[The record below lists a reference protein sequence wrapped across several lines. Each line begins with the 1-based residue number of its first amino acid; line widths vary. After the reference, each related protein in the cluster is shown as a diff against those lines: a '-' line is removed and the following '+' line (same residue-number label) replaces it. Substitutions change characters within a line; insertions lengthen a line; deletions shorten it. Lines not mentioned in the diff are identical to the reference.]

1 MKKTVMMMFAAMFAL
16 NVLADNVKF
25 KVSNMHCQNCAKR
38 VEKALKANEAVSEV
52 KVNLESKAVCVSY
65 DAAKT
70 NVEAIQKALT
80 DAKFQAEVAKQC
92 DKAEGCKHEGRQ
104 VSINV
109 NTKDSRQVNTNAVP
123 MVVVTKRIPK
133 NNV

>member
-1 MKKTVMMMFAAMFAL
+1 MMMFAALFAM

-25 KVSNMHCQNCAKR
+25 KVINMHCENCAKR

-52 KVNLESKAVCVSY
+52 KVDLESKTVCVSY

-70 NVEAIQKALT
+70 DVETIQKALA

-92 DKAEGCKHEGRQ
+92 DKAEGCKHEGEAGGHKCKHEGEQ
-104 VSINV
+104 AGGHKCGANGCGHEK
-109 NTKDSRQVNTNAVP
+109 NTQ
-123 MVVVTKRIPK
+123 
-133 NNV
+133 

>member
-80 DAKFQAEVAKQC
+80 DAKFQAEVAIQC
-92 DKAEGCKHEGRQ
+92 DKAEGCKHEGKAGEHKCKHEGQ
-104 VSINV
+104 QAGEHKCGADGCGHEK
-109 NTKDSRQVNTNAVP
+109 NTQE
-123 MVVVTKRIPK
+123 
-133 NNV
+133 

>member
-1 MKKTVMMMFAAMFAL
+1 MKKTVMMMFAVMFAL

-92 DKAEGCKHEGRQ
+92 DKAEGCKHESKAGEHKCKHEGQ
-104 VSINV
+104 QAGEHKCGADGCGHEK
-109 NTKDSRQVNTNAVP
+109 NTQE
-123 MVVVTKRIPK
+123 
-133 NNV
+133 

>member
-1 MKKTVMMMFAAMFAL
+1 MLIATFAM

-25 KVSNMHCQNCAKR
+25 KVSNMHCGNCAKR

-70 NVEAIQKALT
+70 DVETIQKALA
-80 DAKFQAEVAKQC
+80 DAKFRAEVVKQC
-92 DKAEGCKHEGRQ
+92 DKAEGCKHEDKAGEHKCNQERKQ
-104 VSINV
+104 EGEHKCGANGCGHEK
-109 NTKDSRQVNTNAVP
+109 NTQE
-123 MVVVTKRIPK
+123 
-133 NNV
+133 